1 MSYQIEISDNF
12 KKEAKKLF
20 KKYPSL
26 YSEIAQLIEELKEN
40 PRMGTHLGAGLCW
53 CFHQQNRYCLSQ
65 VDGQKTHQR
74 RVCRKTNHC

>member
-12 KKEAKKLF
+12 KKEAKKLC

-40 PRMGTHLGAGLCW
+40 PRMGTHLGADI
-53 CFHQQNRYCLSQ
+53 Y
-65 VDGQKTHQR
+65 
-74 RVCRKTNHC
+74 